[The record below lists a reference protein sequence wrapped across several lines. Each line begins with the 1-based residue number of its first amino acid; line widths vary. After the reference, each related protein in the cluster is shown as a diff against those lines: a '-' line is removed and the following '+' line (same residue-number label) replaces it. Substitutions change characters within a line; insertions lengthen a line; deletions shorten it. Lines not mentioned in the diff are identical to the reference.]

1 MDLVQ
6 KKDTILDYPDLAL
19 PAPGATTEI
28 VPGVRWVRMPLP
40 MALDHVNLWLLADGE
55 QWAAVDTGV
64 ATDAIKGYWEQVLA
78 THSLSHLVVTHL
90 HPDHL
95 GLANWLHEKTY
106 APLWMTLGEY
116 AVAQLFRGQVEHWS
130 FRQVEAL
137 YARHG
142 LSDEQQQALAARAGA
157 YARGVPGIPATF
169 RRMIDGDLVVIG
181 KHQWKVITGAGHSP
195 EHASLYCA
203 ELGILVSGDMMLP
216 RISTNVG
223 VSPTGPEDD
232 GLGRF
237 LDSIARFR
245 DLPEDTLV
253 LPAHGRPFR
262 GLHLRI
268 TQLEAHHA
276 ERCELLAEAC
286 VQPKTAAELIP
297 VLFDRPIHDA
307 HQLFFAMGEAIA
319 HLNHLHRHGRL
330 RRVDDGSVIRFITVA

>member
-6 KKDTILDYPDLAL
+6 KKDTILDYPDISL
-19 PAPGATTEI
+19 PAAGEAREI

-40 MALDHVNLWLLADGE
+40 MALDHVNLWLLADGD
-55 QWAAVDTGV
+55 QWAAVDTGIS
-64 ATDAIKGYWEQVLA
+64 TEAIKGMWESVLG
-78 THSLSHLVVTHL
+78 THPLSHLVVTHM

-95 GLANWLHEKTY
+95 GLAHWLQEKTG

-116 AVAQLFRGQVEHWS
+116 TVAQLFLAQMGNWS
-130 FRQVEAL
+130 FREVEAL

-142 LSDEQQQALAARAGA
+142 LSEELQQALASRGSS
-157 YARGVPGIPATF
+157 YAKGVPSIPATF
-169 RRMIDGDLVVIG
+169 RRMVDGDMITIG
-181 KHQWKVITGAGHSP
+181 DHEWKVITGTGHSP

-203 ELGILVSGDMMLP
+203 DLGILVSGDMMLP

-253 LPAHGRPFR
+253 LPAHGRPFC

-268 TQLEAHHA
+268 AQLEAHHA

-286 VQPKTAAELIP
+286 VEPKTAAELIP
-297 VLFDRPIHDA
+297 VLFDRPINDA
-307 HQLFFAMGEAIA
+307 HQIFFALGEAIA
-319 HLNHLHRHGRL
+319 HLNHLQRYGRL
-330 RRVDDGSVIRFITVA
+330 QRVDDGTTIRFITVA